1 VEVALDRSGRRS
13 YNYQMK
19 IKAVIFDLDGTLT
32 EPYLDFDMIR
42 AEIGGIEGPIL
53 EAMDKMSAQ
62 QHERASVI
70 LGRYEEMAAENS
82 RLNPG
87 AAEVCSWIDQRG
99 MAIGLV
105 TRNQRRS
112 VERVCQLHNLR
123 FDSVVTREDGPVKPD
138 PFAVRRACELMGVR
152 PREAVMV
159 GDYLF
164 DLQSGRRAG
173 ALSVL
178 LKTNKKCAEFEH
190 EADYVISS
198 LNELPGLLTRIIS
211 RKDAETSG
219 KN

>member
-1 VEVALDRSGRRS
+1 MR
-13 YNYQMK
+13 
-19 IKAVIFDLDGTLT
+19 IKAIIFDLDGTLT

-53 EAMDKMSAQ
+53 EAMEKMSAEQ
-62 QHERASVI
+62 RGRANVI
-70 LGRYEEMAAENS
+70 LGRYEDMAAENS

-87 AAEVCSWIDQRG
+87 VAEVYSWIDQRG
-99 MAIGLV
+99 LAVGLV
-105 TRNQRRS
+105 PRTQRRS
-112 VERVCQLHNLR
+112 VERVCELHNLH

-138 PFAVRRACELMGVR
+138 PFSVLRACELMGVQ
-152 PREAVMV
+152 PSEAVMV

-198 LNELPGLLTRIIS
+198 LDELPWLLTGIIS
-211 RKDAETSG
+211 R
-219 KN
+219 

>member
-1 VEVALDRSGRRS
+1 ME
-13 YNYQMK
+13 
-19 IKAVIFDLDGTLT
+19 IKAIIFDLDGTLMQ
-32 EPYLDFDMIR
+32 PYLDFDMIR

-53 EAMDKMSAQ
+53 EAMEKMSAEQ
-62 QHERASVI
+62 QGRAHAI
-70 LGRYEEMAAENS
+70 LGRYEELAAENS

-87 AAEVCSWIDQRG
+87 VAEVCLWLDEHG
-99 MAIGLV
+99 VAIGLV

-112 VERVCQLHNLR
+112 VERVCQLHNLH

-138 PFAVRRACELMGVR
+138 PFAVLRACELMGVQ
-152 PREAVMV
+152 PSEAVMV

-190 EADYVISS
+190 EADYVIST
-198 LNELPGLLTRIIS
+198 LNELPGLLTGIIS

-219 KN
+219 KI